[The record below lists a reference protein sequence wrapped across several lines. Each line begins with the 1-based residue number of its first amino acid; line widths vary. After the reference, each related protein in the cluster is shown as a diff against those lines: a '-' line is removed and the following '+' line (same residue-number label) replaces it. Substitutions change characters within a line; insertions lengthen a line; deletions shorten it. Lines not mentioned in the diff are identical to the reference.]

1 MLKQLMA
8 ILAFE
13 KIHASLTAL
22 FVLREDLFFGLASV
36 LVTGNKTLAGIKVTK
51 RAKNIE
57 YAIRD
62 VIAHTEQ
69 LVKNGKKIYYLNI
82 GDPAAFDFKTPQNVK
97 DALCKAVE
105 QDDNY
110 YSPSEGRVDLREAI
124 VRKEKRVNNVDIS
137 AENVLITEGISEG
150 IQMILAALVEKGDE
164 ILFPGPTYPPYISY
178 TKFFDGTPVAYET
191 IEEEEWRP
199 NLDDLRSKISPKTR
213 AIVITNPNNPTGSV
227 YGKKTIQEMLDIAG
241 EHDLL
246 VLSDEIYDQLT
257 YEKEFVSTANLS
269 KDVPVVGL
277 NGFSK
282 VYQMTGW
289 RLGYMYFKGEGKQL
303 DALKLGVEKQCRIRL
318 CANTPVQIAGAA
330 ALDGPQDFVK
340 DIVDRLKQRRDFAW
354 KRLNE
359 IEGISTTKPEGAFYI
374 FPKIH
379 EVGSRWKTDME
390 FVVELLKETG
400 VLIVNGSGFDPVY
413 GKGHARVVFLP
424 PIEELDEAFNALE
437 RFMKKKQKKEAHG
450 RVGYS

>member
-1 MLKQLMA
+1 
-8 ILAFE
+8 
-13 KIHASLTAL
+13 
-22 FVLREDLFFGLASV
+22 
-36 LVTGNKTLAGIKVTK
+36 
-51 RAKNIE
+51 
-57 YAIRD
+57 
-62 VIAHTEQ
+62 VIPYTEQ
-69 LVKNGKKIYYLNI
+69 LVKNGQKIYYLNI

-97 DALCKAVE
+97 DALSKAIE

-110 YSPSEGRVDLREAI
+110 YSPSEGRADLREAI
-124 VRKEKRVNNVDIS
+124 VRKEKKVNNVDIS
-137 AENVLITEGISEG
+137 ADNVLITEGISEG
-150 IQMILAALVEKGDE
+150 IQMILGALVERGDE

-178 TKFFDGTPVAYET
+178 TRFFDGAPVAYET
-191 IEEEEWRP
+191 IEEEGWQP
-199 NLDDLRSKISPKTR
+199 NLDDLRSKISDKTR
-213 AIVITNPNNPTGSV
+213 ALVIINPNNPTGAV
-227 YGKKTIQEMLDIAG
+227 YDRKMIQEMLDIAG
-241 EHDLL
+241 EHGLL
-246 VLSDEIYDQLT
+246 VISDEIYDQIT
-257 YEKEFVSTANLS
+257 YEKEFVSTAYLS

-303 DALKLGVEKQCRIRL
+303 DELKQAVEKECRIRI

-330 ALDGPQDFVK
+330 ALNGPQDCVK

-379 EVGSRWKTDME
+379 EVGTRWKTDME
-390 FVVELLKETG
+390 FVVDLLKETG

-413 GKGHARVVFLP
+413 GKGHARAVFLP

-437 RFMKKKQKKEAHG
+437 QFMKKSKRKTPTNA
-450 RVGYS
+450 